1 MSSAPPLR
9 IADRV
14 RAARRAG
21 FIGRTA
27 ELDRLAAAAREDGPV
42 VTFVLGIGGI
52 GKTSLLDAL
61 GERLDRDAIPWR
73 RLDCESVEPTPS
85 GLLAALAAAFGTPMA
100 SVDALAAV
108 LASMGPRVV
117 LALDQYEC
125 FRLLDAWLRQELV
138 PALPASVHVF
148 LFGRHAP
155 VDAWAAAPGWSGLVQ
170 TLRLAMLADA
180 EARAWLARRPLS
192 APVRERILRLCAGHP
207 LALQLA
213 ARSAIERD
221 AGAPHRDGL
230 PPDAE
235 RRPIIEVLA
244 PLFLRDVQDPTDR
257 RLLEAAC
264 LVRRATRSTL
274 AAMVSEGVDEE
285 LFDAAFERLGSLPF
299 VEGEADGLT
308 VHETVRTAIATSL
321 EALDPVRYGELRARA
336 WRCLRRELSSARTSH
351 LWRYTADTLYLVDR
365 PLLRETFFP
374 RELPPHVVERARRS
388 DGAAIL
394 DLLASCDAADVPH
407 LRRWWEALPRVFHV
421 VREAR
426 GDVAAFYAIARADEL
441 PVELRREDPIAA
453 AWLRHV
459 EDPEHGVA
467 EGAPVLFVRRLVVRE
482 GGDGISPLRAA
493 CWLDAK
499 RSYFEHPD
507 ARRLYVV
514 EQRAELDVLA
524 AVGFVEVPSL
534 AVPRPSGSALATLLL
549 EFGADGV
556 LGWMTRLVDAQFA
569 DLTAAAAGWAFD
581 AHARE
586 LRIDGRRVPLTR
598 LEYGLLQHLSSHADR
613 VVGRDELLREVWG
626 QQFGGSNVVD
636 AVVKSL
642 RKKLGAHARAIGTVA
657 GHGYRFG
664 APGSRAPRP

>member
-14 RAARRAG
+14 RAERRDE
-21 FIGRTA
+21 FVGRAA
-27 ELDRLAAAAREDGPV
+27 ELDRLAAAASEDGPV
-42 VTFVLGIGGI
+42 VTVVLGIGGI
-52 GKTSLLDAL
+52 GKTSLLDAF
-61 GERLDRDAIPWR
+61 GERLDRDAVPWR
-73 RLDCESVEPTPS
+73 QLDCESVEPTPT
-85 GLLAALAAAFGTPMA
+85 GLLAALGASFGTPMA
-100 SVDALAAV
+100 TLDAVAAALAAI
-108 LASMGPRVV
+108 GPRVV
-117 LALDQYEC
+117 LALDQYER

-138 PALPASVHVF
+138 PALPASARLF
-148 LFGRHAP
+148 LFSRHAP
-155 VDAWAAAPGWSGLVQ
+155 VDVWTGAPGWSALVQ
-170 TLRLAMLADA
+170 TLRLAPLGDA

-192 APVRERILRLCAGHP
+192 APVRDRVLRLCAGHP

-213 ARSAIERD
+213 ARSAVESD
-221 AGAPHRDGL
+221 AGAPRGDGL

-274 AAMVSEGVDEE
+274 AAMVGEGLDAEG
-285 LFDAAFERLGSLPF
+285 FDAAFERLRALPF
-299 VEGEADGLT
+299 VDGEADGLT

-336 WRCLRRELSSARTSH
+336 WRCLRRELASARTSH

-374 RELPPHVVERARRS
+374 RELPPHVVERARR
-388 DGAAIL
+388 DDLAAIL
-394 DLLASCDAADVPH
+394 DLLATCDAADVPC
-407 LRRWWEALPRVFHV
+407 LRRWWEAVPRAFHV
-421 VREAR
+421 VRDAR

-441 PVELRREDPIAA
+441 PADLRREDPIAA
-453 AWLRHV
+453 AWWRHV

-467 EGAPVLFVRRLVVRE
+467 AGAPVLFVRRIVVRE

-514 EQRAELDVLA
+514 DHRAELDVLA

-534 AVPRPSGSALATLLL
+534 AVPRPSGPALATLLL

-569 DLTAAAAGWAFD
+569 SVVTTGGPGWAFD

-586 LRIDGRRVPLTR
+586 LRVDGRRVPLTR
-598 LEYGLLQHLSSHADR
+598 LEYGVLQHLSSHPDR
-613 VVGRDELLREVWG
+613 VVGRDELLRDVWG

-642 RKKLGAHARAIGTVA
+642 RKKLGAHGGAIATVT

-664 APGSRAPRP
+664 APGTAS

>member
-14 RAARRAG
+14 RAERRAG
-21 FIGRTA
+21 FIGRAA

-61 GERLDRDAIPWR
+61 GERLDRDAVPWR
-73 RLDCESVEPTPS
+73 RLDCESVEPTPT
-85 GLLAALAAAFGTPMA
+85 GLLAAIGASFGTPMA
-100 SVDALAAV
+100 TVDAVAAALAAI
-108 LASMGPRVV
+108 GRRVV
-117 LALDQYEC
+117 LALDQYER
-125 FRLLDAWLRQELV
+125 FGLLDAWLRQELV
-138 PALPASVHVF
+138 PALPASARLF

-155 VDAWAAAPGWSGLVQ
+155 VDAWTGAPGWSGLVQ
-170 TLRLAMLADA
+170 TLRLAPLGDA

-192 APVRERILRLCAGHP
+192 APVRDRVLRLCAGHP

-213 ARSAIERD
+213 ARSAIESE
-221 AGAPHRDGL
+221 AGARRGDGL

-244 PLFLRDVQDPTDR
+244 PLFLRDVEDPTDR

-274 AAMVSEGVDEE
+274 AAMAGEGVDAEV
-285 LFDAAFERLGSLPF
+285 FDAAFERLRALPF
-299 VEGEADGLT
+299 VDGEADGLT
-308 VHETVRTAIATSL
+308 VHETVRTAIATRL
-321 EALDPVRYGELRARA
+321 EALDPVRHGELRARA
-336 WRCLRRELSSARTSH
+336 WRCLRRELASARTSH

-365 PLLRETFFP
+365 PPLRETFFP
-374 RELPPHVVERARRS
+374 RELPPHVVERARRG
-388 DGAAIL
+388 DVAAVL
-394 DLLASCDAADVPH
+394 DLLAACDAADVPW
-407 LRRWWEALPRVFHV
+407 LRRWWEAVPRAFHV
-421 VREAR
+421 VRDAR

-441 PVELRREDPIAA
+441 PADLRREDPIAA
-453 AWLRHV
+453 AWWRHV

-467 EGAPVLFVRRLVVRE
+467 AGAPVLFVRKVVVRE

-514 EQRAELDVLA
+514 DHRAELDVLA

-534 AVPRPSGSALATLLL
+534 AVPRPSGPSLATLLL
-549 EFGADGV
+549 EFGPDGV

-569 DLTAAAAGWAFD
+569 SLATAGGTGWAFD

-586 LRIDGRRVPLTR
+586 LRVDGRRVPLTR
-598 LEYGLLQHLSSHADR
+598 LEYGVLQHLSSHPDR
-613 VVGRDELLREVWG
+613 VVGRDELLRDVWG

-642 RKKLGAHARAIGTVA
+642 RKKLGAHGGAIATVT

-664 APGSRAPRP
+664 ARGTAS